1 MKLSTTI
8 LFFTLLIAGSN
19 RLAAQSVLANATV
32 TPALMMSFTG
42 KAENAVA
49 ELNWSMENQT
59 NCKWFVIERAGENG
73 SYDSINVVMGINNG
87 NLTQYTFTDSRM
99 LKGSNYYR
107 LRQVDMDGVV
117 RYSKIVTLTNLEAA
131 GKMEV
136 YPNPAIATIN
146 YSVSSQNAQQVYVQ
160 VYNLSGIVL
169 LSSQQQLSAGT
180 NQQSLAISNLKSG
193 NYILKVVS
201 RTGAS
206 QYVQP
211 FVKVM

>member
-8 LFFTLLIAGSN
+8 LFFTLLIAGTS
-19 RLAAQSVLANATV
+19 RVAAQSVSANANV

-42 KAENAVA
+42 KAQANVA
-49 ELNWSMENQT
+49 ELDWTMENQT
-59 NCKWFVIERAGENG
+59 NCKWFVIERAGDNG

-87 NLTQYTFTDSRM
+87 NLTQYNFSDNHM
-99 LKGSNYYR
+99 MKGNNYYR
-107 LRQVDMDGVV
+107 LRQVDMDGIV
-117 RYSKIVTLTNLEAA
+117 RYSKVLTLSNIEVA

-136 YPNPAIATIN
+136 FPNPAIAVIN
-146 YSVSSQNAQQVYVQ
+146 YSVSSQTAQQVYVQ
-160 VYNLSGIVL
+160 VYSLSGIVML
-169 LSSQQQLSAGT
+169 TNQQQLSAGN
-180 NQQSLAISNLKSG
+180 NQQSVAISGLKSG